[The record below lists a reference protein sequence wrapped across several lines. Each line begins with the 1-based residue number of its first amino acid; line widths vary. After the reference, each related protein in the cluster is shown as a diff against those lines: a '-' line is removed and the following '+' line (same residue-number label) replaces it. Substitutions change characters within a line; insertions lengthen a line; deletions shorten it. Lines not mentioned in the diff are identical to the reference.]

1 MIRLGIIGCGLRAD
15 RYMCQ
20 LAAGLGKEWEVT
32 ALADPRAIAL
42 DIYLEHYCNGTART
56 FASGPELLAG
66 MKGELDAV
74 IIAPPGALHAESV
87 VPAIEQGL
95 TILLEKPVATSV
107 ADCADVWQ
115 AYAGQGQ
122 PQLAVGFVLRY
133 TAFYRKVKEI
143 IDSGRLGRVLAI
155 QATEQL
161 GPLISQFYGRSWR
174 MYDRSAGS
182 FILEKCCHDMDI
194 LGWLADSS
202 AAKVSS
208 FATRTRFVQNPE
220 APTHC
225 RDCKLRDT
233 CRYDAERIKARIIE
247 GADEE
252 WCNRVGPLI
261 PPDNDLCV
269 FNSDKDV
276 PDHQVVNIEY
286 ENGVLAAFSA
296 VMDQGRTNRT
306 LHVQGTAGELIGD
319 IGEDELELRCW
330 DAGEAVGHI
339 VERLTLTHDSSGH
352 HGADSVI
359 GEQFKSMLRG
369 ERVPPAAG
377 LREGIEGCLV
387 AFAAEASRHEER
399 VVAMSELRKR
409 VL

>member
-1 MIRLGIIGCGLRAD
+1 MIVRALSLLIGTGMLFALVG
-15 RYMCQ
+15 CQ
-20 LAAGLGKEWEVT
+20 T
-32 ALADPRAIAL
+32 APPVQEPDLIPREIL
-42 DIYLEHYCNGTART
+42 FGNPEKVSPQVSPDGTKMAY
-56 FASGPELLAG
+56 
-66 MKGELDAV
+66 
-74 IIAPPGALHAESV
+74 IAPVDGVLNVWVGSIAGGDYAPVTHDTDRGIRGYFFAKDNVHLLYIQDKGGDENWRIYAVNLESGD
-87 VPAIEQGL
+87 IRDL
-95 TILLEKPVATSV
+95 TPFDEV
-107 ADCADVWQ
+107 Q
-115 AYAGQGQ
+115 AQ
-122 PQLAVGFVLRY
+122 
-133 TAFYRKVKEI
+133 I
-143 IDSGRLGRVLAI
+143 IDVNKDFPGQILIGLNKRDVRFHDVYRL
-155 QATEQL
+155 QL
-161 GPLISQFYGRSWR
+161 DTGEMELVEENPGN
-174 MYDRSAGS
+174 
-182 FILEKCCHDMDI
+182 I